1 MKPAFFQS
9 AIIKYSILILVV
21 GYAVF
26 TQFYKLGELAIIQW
40 DESRLAVNAAEM
52 HQSGKLLVT
61 TYENEPDL
69 FNTKP
74 PLMIWLQALSI
85 GCFGVNEFAI
95 RFPAAL
101 AGIITILLVGWMVY
115 GAVRN
120 IYTACLAMVI
130 LTTCDGFIQLH
141 GSITGDFDALLACF
155 IVAGMHCA
163 NQFFIKRKRIFL
175 IGFITMVALSLL
187 TKSAAAILF
196 FPVYYVVFFQQL
208 RFAGLKWVSIALMI
222 AIVPLIVFY
231 VLRENAAP
239 GYLSAI
245 WENEF
250 GGRFLKEKDGHEGAW
265 HYYIVHLFTLRF
277 SWWIWLLPVAMLYG
291 FIKKVKLL
299 NQYSLVILVFIAG
312 ISAAQTKLEWYDL
325 PVFPFI
331 AILLALFIDYLV
343 NHHSS
348 ILIKISTAIVVS
360 ICMVQSIYVK
370 FNFTYARKDMRLGFD
385 IYEMSNYIKK
395 WDSKDALYYHNG
407 NYDAW
412 LYFYTLSKQNIQR
425 CNFKTIKTGHHIVIE
440 NNTEDSFRHHYH
452 YIVKDSFTHVKT
464 IQISSIK

>member
-1 MKPAFFQS
+1 
-9 AIIKYSILILVV
+9 
-21 GYAVF
+21 
-26 TQFYKLGELAIIQW
+26 
-40 DESRLAVNAAEM
+40 
-52 HQSGKLLVT
+52 
-61 TYENEPDL
+61 
-69 FNTKP
+69 
-74 PLMIWLQALSI
+74 
-85 GCFGVNEFAI
+85 
-95 RFPAAL
+95 
-101 AGIITILLVGWMVY
+101 
-115 GAVRN
+115 
-120 IYTACLAMVI
+120 
-130 LTTCDGFIQLH
+130 
-141 GSITGDFDALLACF
+141 
-155 IVAGMHCA
+155 
-163 NQFFIKRKRIFL
+163 
-175 IGFITMVALSLL
+175 MVALSLL

-239 GYLSAI
+239 GYLNAI

-348 ILIKISTAIVVS
+348 ILIKIVTAIIVG
-360 ICMVQSIYVK
+360 ICLVQSVYVK
-370 FNFTYARKDMRLGFD
+370 FNFTYAREDMRLGFD
-385 IYEMSNYIKK
+385 IYEMGEQGYPVLPQ
-395 WDSKDALYYHNG
+395 WQLRCVVVFLY
-407 NYDAW
+407 A
-412 LYFYTLSKQNIQR
+412 KQT
-425 CNFKTIKTGHHIVIE
+425 KYSTV
-440 NNTEDSFRHHYH
+440 
-452 YIVKDSFTHVKT
+452 
-464 IQISSIK
+464 